1 MICELPSFVLFAGS
15 GRFSVSS
22 NQHILM
28 KYKDICLVKGLICG
42 YGTGPFDSHSHWIW
56 TCLWCFSLQFLFKL
70 TKRSQSQWPE
80 GRRHLYISS
89 ITLCI
94 VVYLLVLYM
103 TLFCPICAFLFRWC
117 ALQSTEAWDYWPS
130 WFRDGHFG
138 LETTL
143 DRKQTS
149 YIPKTSLYCMIQCVF

>member
-1 MICELPSFVLFAGS
+1 MMICEVPSFVLFAGS

-28 KYKDICLVKGLICG
+28 KYKHICLVKGLICG
-42 YGTGPFDSHSHWIW
+42 YATGPFDSHSHWNW

-80 GRRHLYISS
+80 GRWHLYISS

-94 VVYLLVLYM
+94 VVYLVVLYM
-103 TLFCPICAFLFRWC
+103 TLFVLFV
-117 ALQSTEAWDYWPS
+117 LFSSD
-130 WFRDGHFG
+130 DVHFSLLRPEIIDQAG
-138 LETTL
+138 LEMATL
-143 DRKQTS
+143 
-149 YIPKTSLYCMIQCVF
+149 V